1 MHDGAA
7 RPAASSGRANGKA
20 GCASMFRNVF
30 QPDVPTNQH
39 SFPGQ
44 SRERGQM
51 LETKLIRVQSMLEQ
65 EMLKVSRL
73 EEQLRKAQSS
83 NELRGQQLRELEML
97 LQQESAARERLS
109 QELVHRQDLVRSMG
123 DRLSANTGICGKC
136 GRIDRL
142 LLQARDVTKG
152 QSDCASCETMRG
164 DLKALQAA
172 HHAATSELATMKAY
186 RRAAMQKQRKVPPLF
201 RQQPRH
207 GMNPDPSMRRGS
219 SQVDVSVANGS
230 VLYRVCSLDQQQ
242 LQLTKS

>member
-1 MHDGAA
+1 
-7 RPAASSGRANGKA
+7 
-20 GCASMFRNVF
+20 
-30 QPDVPTNQH
+30 
-39 SFPGQ
+39 
-44 SRERGQM
+44 M
-51 LETKLIRVQSMLEQ
+51 LETKLIRAQSMLEQ

-73 EEQLRKAQSS
+73 EEQLRMAQSS

-109 QELVHRQDLVRSMG
+109 QELAHRQDLVRSMG

-152 QSDCASCETMRG
+152 RSDCASCETIRG
-164 DLKALQAA
+164 DLKSLQAA
-172 HHAATSELATMKAY
+172 HHAATSELATVKAY

-207 GMNPDPSMRRGS
+207 GMNPDPSMRRGA

-230 VLYRVCSLDQQQ
+230 VGPLPSVFFRLAATAVN
-242 LQLTKS
+242 